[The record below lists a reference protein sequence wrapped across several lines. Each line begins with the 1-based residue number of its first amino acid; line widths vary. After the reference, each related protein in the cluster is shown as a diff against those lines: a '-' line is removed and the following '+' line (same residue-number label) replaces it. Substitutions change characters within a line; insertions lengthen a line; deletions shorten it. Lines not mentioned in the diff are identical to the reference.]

1 MSAPMS
7 APMSA
12 RMMRQLSRTIST
24 KPLTRGLHQRAG
36 FKLAA
41 PKPGLLSASSIRSRK
56 ISTSRTSFKGLQP
69 DQEEP
74 KPVEAE
80 DNHDISEPTPISD
93 AEFHERA
100 ELLLEE
106 IVQKME
112 EMQESRDDVDAEYSV
127 CLS

>member
-1 MSAPMS
+1 
-7 APMSA
+7 MSA

-24 KPLTRGLHQRAG
+24 KPLTRGLHQRAA

-41 PKPGLLSASSIRSRK
+41 PKPRLSSASSIQSRN
-56 ISTSRTSFKGLQP
+56 ISISRTAFKGLQP

-80 DNHDISEPTPISD
+80 DNHDISEPTPIDD
-93 AEFHERA
+93 AEYHERA